1 MAFLLAAIP
10 AMFMSAVGGAALTG
24 VAVYSAT
31 STVASSPAIQMA
43 NPLLTPGMQPIF
55 VPSLPPPSL
64 VEQISTLAAQNEV
77 AVIAGIV
84 GLAAIV
90 IIGGITYYYYL
101 PPKNENESDEAYKKR
116 LSELKPMEL
125 TSDML
130 TALTADNGFATIH
143 QYIGVFSVVKDDAV
157 DEFNLAAES
166 LNTEKPKVY
175 IFTNGYLTVF
185 DKPESYNANEKTI
198 IENPQANIA
207 FTSSLY
213 SGIRKIESLTVKN
226 GEKNIE
232 LLNGINY
239 VIGKEGYQPYIYDVG
254 QHQTSS
260 ELPKNLRE
268 HYLKCSVKENG
279 ENVPGKTKCLG
290 FAISSSK
297 KNEEII
303 LYNQNHEEMDKMYQ
317 AVINSV
323 QYESNVMRNIEFK
336 KEIWNENKST
346 IESKPEVQQLIQEVS
361 STPEP
366 AKKISYFRDMYN
378 AVVKS
383 IGSNPKLK
391 EDLELPKQLFEELN
405 GSTQAPTQVD
415 ITQPVGA
422 WVMVFGEG
430 AFGMG
435 LAIKND
441 SKLRRRYVAVKG
453 NKLYYYS
460 DSKGPVQFFDN
471 MNDNTKVALV
481 DSETS
486 IGIKID
492 KLQVEGKNPVV
503 TSATERYN
511 VKSVTPLINCDYT
524 SIKSTRKMITITFDN
539 GKTKNF
545 YGTETNDGIAHLSR
559 YLMQA
564 TSPSRGGMNI
574 RTLRKRKC
582 SNRRRPTTKGRR
594 VIRRYR
600 TIKRRRTRR

>member
-24 VAVYSAT
+24 VAVYSAR

-290 FAISSSK
+290 FSISSSK

-323 QYESNVMRNIEFK
+323 QYESNVMRKIEFK
-336 KEIWNENKST
+336 KEIWKENKST
-346 IESKPEVQQLIQEVS
+346 IESKPEVQQLIQEAS

-366 AKKISYFRDMYN
+366 AKKISYFRNMYN

-415 ITQPVGA
+415 ITEPVGA

-453 NKLYYYS
+453 QTLYYFS
-460 DSKGPVQFFDN
+460 EEDFSS
-471 MNDNTKVALV
+471 MND
-481 DSETS
+481 STS
-486 IGIKID
+486 VEIQESSNGFRIKIGQGVYVVD
-492 KLQVEGKNPVV
+492 K
-503 TSATERYN
+503 TYN
-511 VKSVTPLINCDYT
+511 VTGVSELLNCDYT
-524 SIKSTRKMITITFDN
+524 TALPSRKMIEITFDN
-539 GKTKNF
+539 RTTKKF
-545 YGTETNDGIAHLSR
+545 YGTETTNAGIIKIQN
-559 YLMQA
+559 YIKQA
-564 TSPSRGGMNI
+564 TRGNRGGMKQ
-574 RTLRKRKC
+574 RTMRRKHKC
-582 SNRRRPTTKGRR
+582 SNRRKPSTKGRR
-594 VIRRYR
+594 IIRRYR
-600 TIKRRRTRR
+600 TIKRRRARR